1 MNDPVKKARILVVD
15 DEPVT
20 LELVK
25 MLLEDE
31 YDILPSATNGKEGLT
46 LALAELPDLVL
57 TDIAM
62 PDMSGYDLCRELKN
76 DPATSYIPVIFLS
89 GVVGLEEH
97 LAGHDAGGEDFLA
110 KPFTPAE
117 LLHKVSLALRQA
129 EEKQRLATDA
139 NSAFH
144 TAMTAMSSAAE
155 IGVVLNFVRN
165 SFACADY
172 TQLADAMV
180 SAGNDYGLSACV
192 QLRGR
197 AGQISR
203 NRTGASSSLEVSI
216 LSRMASFG
224 RIVDFSQ
231 RTAVSYE
238 HATLMI
244 TDMPR
249 GDDDRYGRLRDHLA
263 VLCECA
269 DARVRALDDSIEVS
283 AKNQAL
289 LGLMDTTRHALAN
302 IEQLHGKNQNDT
314 RVILHDMLFTVEQS
328 FATLGLTD
336 DQENYFTQVLQQG
349 VQAVMELFE
358 KGLDIDHHLNAV
370 TANLDLA
377 GMGKSTP
384 D

>member
-1 MNDPVKKARILVVD
+1 MSEPTGKARILVVD

-20 LELVK
+20 LELVQ
-25 MLLEDE
+25 LLLQDD
-31 YDILPSATNGKEGLT
+31 YQVLAGASNGKDGLKR
-46 LALAELPDLVL
+46 ALAELPDLVL

-62 PDMSGYDLCRELKN
+62 PDMSGYDLCRELKES
-76 DPATSYIPVIFLS
+76 PASACIPVIFLS

-97 LAGHDAGGEDFLA
+97 LAGHDAGGEDFLS

-117 LLHKVSLALRQA
+117 LQHAVSLALRLA
-129 EEKQRLATDA
+129 EERQRLATDA
-139 NSAFH
+139 NSAFR

-165 SFACADY
+165 SFSSASYA
-172 TQLADAMV
+172 QLADAMI
-180 SAGNDYGLSACV
+180 SACNEFGLNGCV

-197 AGQISR
+197 DGQVSR
-203 NRTGASSSLEVSI
+203 NRNGDSSSLEDSI
-216 LSRMASFG
+216 LARMSNFG

-249 GDDDRYGRLRDHLA
+249 GDDERYGRLRDHLA

-269 DARVRALDDSIEVS
+269 DARVQALDAALDVITKNRALI
-283 AKNQAL
+283 
-289 LGLMDTTRHALAN
+289 GLMDTTRQALAD
-302 IEQLHGKNQNDT
+302 IERRHAKNHNDT
-314 RVILHDMLFTVEQS
+314 RMILHDMLVTVEQS

-336 DQENYFTQVLQQG
+336 DQENYFTRLIHQG
-349 VQAVMELFE
+349 VDAVMELFAQ
-358 KGLDIDHHLNAV
+358 GLDIDHHLNTV
-370 TANLDLA
+370 TAQL
-377 GMGKSTP
+377 KSAEERLH
-384 D
+384 